1 MYRLILILLI
11 LFPLCI
17 KGQNGINGNNTCPY
31 PPNGGSSTPN
41 PLPQPNNV
49 SLGAIGISG
58 GISVDPNEIIGPM
71 GYDSVRWV
79 SINDVLNYTILFE
92 NDPEF
97 ASANAQKVDVRFSF
111 DDKAWM
117 RGFGLGSY
125 GFANYSWNIDKR
137 PAAYQNRLDLRDSM
151 NIYVDLNAGIDV
163 VKKQAFWTFSS
174 IDPETGLH
182 PWQVDRGMLPV
193 NDSTHVGEGYVRF
206 SLKPYEGL
214 KTGDTISIAAN
225 IVFDQNDTIPT
236 NRWKNVIDAGMPTS
250 KVKGKVD
257 SKNKNLY
264 HITLTAE
271 DDKGGSGLK
280 KVTMYL
286 ANNFGIYEEYAV
298 CPVDTVIDFGAEPGR
313 QYKFYS
319 LAEDNVGNREPL
331 KEVPDFFININ
342 AAPSDIALS
351 DSIFQ
356 DDIAPEGFIG
366 ELSSTDVDGS
376 TFTYALA
383 EGEGA
388 VHNELFQIKG
398 SQLQAKNTF
407 KCATDT
413 IYKVRISTTDEGG
426 LSYEKPF
433 VLHLKNV
440 LEKPKVDTL
449 LVNICE
455 GDVYDFHGKEYENAG
470 TYYYTQSNE
479 FMCDSVYMLQLT
491 VLPHLEAPKV
501 TVEGSST
508 LVSSA
513 EKNNRWFKEDG
524 TLVDGATEQKFT
536 PTEDGIYY
544 VAVSNGACFSEPSQA
559 YRVQVS
565 DQYALNMNLAKGW
578 NWVSSNLA
586 DEGYQKVKEFIK
598 PIENKVERLVGVDA
612 ELSRNPQQGLTG
624 DLATL
629 TPAAGYLLQAN
640 AAVGHTWSGHAHKP
654 ETTAV
659 TLKKGWNWIGYLPI
673 EANTLEQA
681 LEGLTPSE
689 GDIIK
694 DYSHFA
700 TYMGGKWE
708 GTLTTMAPGI
718 GYMYRSGKSLSFHY
732 PVQRVFPVETGAESM
747 ARAAVASPWH
757 FDNHKYPYNMN
768 MIATVQTKGTTAPAG
783 LFTIGAFV
791 GNECRGIGQYV
802 GDKLYMTMYGDI
814 STAETMTFKALENTS
829 QEEYAIVETVKFAN
843 TLLGTVTSPYKLT
856 IGGAT
861 GIGGAEDNAAYNI
874 YPSPVRSTLYI
885 NGDTKRLK
893 AVYVIANN
901 GVVVAKTES
910 YTEEGLNVASLMEGT
925 YIVVLK
931 TDKGTVV
938 KKILKVN

>member
-1 MYRLILILLI
+1 MFRKILKMRKII
-11 LFPLCI
+11 LFIVCASLWSTTICA
-17 KGQNGINGNNTCPY
+17 QNICRQGDND
-31 PPNGGSSTPN
+31 N
-41 PLPQPNNV
+41 PADCDHYHHPAD
-49 SLGAIGISG
+49 SITSSG
-58 GISVDPNEIIGPM
+58 GISGDPNEIIGPV

-125 GFANYSWNIDKR
+125 GFANYSWDIDKC

-163 VKKQAFWTFSS
+163 VRKQAFWTFST

-182 PWQVDRGMLPV
+182 PWQVDRGLLPV

-214 KTGDTISIAAN
+214 KTGDTISIAAS

-250 KVKGKVD
+250 KVKGKAD
-257 SKNKNLY
+257 SKNENLY
-264 HITLTAE
+264 HLTLTAE
-271 DDKGGSGLK
+271 DDKGGSGLR

-286 ANNFGIYEEYAV
+286 ANNFGVYEEYAV
-298 CPVDTVIDFGAEPGR
+298 CPVDTVIDFEAEPGR
-313 QYKFYS
+313 QYRFYS

-331 KEVPDFFININ
+331 KSEPDFLININ
-342 AAPSDIALS
+342 GAPTDIALS
-351 DSIFQ
+351 DTVFQ

-366 ELSSTDVDGS
+366 ELSATDVDGS
-376 TFTYALA
+376 SFTYALA

-388 VHNELFQIKG
+388 VHNDLFQIQG

-407 KCATDT
+407 KCASDT
-413 IYKVRISTTDEGG
+413 IYKIRVSTTDEGG

-449 LVNICE
+449 AVDICE
-455 GDVYDFHGKEYENAG
+455 GDVYDFHGKEYEKAG
-470 TYYYTQSNE
+470 TYYYTQSNDY
-479 FMCDSVYMLQLT
+479 MCDSVYMLQLT
-491 VLPHLEAPKV
+491 VLPHLDAPKV
-501 TVEGSST
+501 TVEGSCT

-513 EKNNRWFKEDG
+513 EKNNHWFKEDG
-524 TLVDGATEQKFT
+524 TPVEGATEQKFT
-536 PTEDGIYY
+536 PTEDGTYY
-544 VAVSNGACFSEPSQA
+544 VAIGSGSCLSAPSRA

-565 DQYALNMNLAKGW
+565 DQCDLTMSLAKGW
-578 NWVSSNLA
+578 NWVSTNLA
-586 DEGYQKVKEFIK
+586 DEGYQKTADFIK
-598 PIENKVERLVGVDA
+598 PIADRVERLVGADA
-612 ELSRNPQQGLTG
+612 ELSRDPQQGLTG

-640 AAVGHTWSGHAHKP
+640 AAVDHTWSGHAHKP

-659 TLKKGWNWIGYLPI
+659 TLKKGWNWIGYLPV
-673 EANTLEQA
+673 EASSLDQA

-694 DYSHFA
+694 DYTHFA
-700 TYMGGKWE
+700 TYTAGRWE
-708 GTLTTMAPGI
+708 GTLTTMAPGL
-718 GYMYRSGKSLSFHY
+718 GYMYRSGKSQSFHY
-732 PVQRVFPVETGAESM
+732 PVQRVFPVESAAEGQ
-747 ARAAVASPWH
+747 AKAEAISPWH
-757 FDNHKYPYNMN
+757 FDSHKYPYNMN
-768 MIATVQTKGTTAPAG
+768 LIATVQTESGTAPAG

-791 GNECRGIGQYV
+791 GGECRGVGQYV
-802 GDKLYMTMYGDI
+802 GDKLYMTVYGDI
-814 STAETMTFKALENTS
+814 STAETMTFKAVENTS

-843 TLLGTVTSPYKLT
+843 ALIGTVASPYKLT
-856 IGGAT
+856 IGGAA
-861 GIGGAEDNAAYNI
+861 GINGTADNGDYNI
-874 YPSPVRSTLYI
+874 YPNPVRNTLYV
-885 NGDTKRLK
+885 NGDIARLK
-893 AVYVIANN
+893 GVYVIANN
-901 GVVVAKTES
+901 GVVVAKTDS
-910 YTEEGLNVASLMEGT
+910 YTENGMDVASIVDGL
-925 YIVVLK
+925 YNVVLK
-931 TDKGTVV
+931 TDNGTVV
-938 KKILKVN
+938 KRIMKVNQ

>member
-1 MYRLILILLI
+1 MKKVI
-11 LFPLCI
+11 LFLICI
-17 KGQNGINGNNTCPY
+17 SLWGINLNAQNPCPQGDKDN
-31 PPNGGSSTPN
+31 PTDLDHSQDPLDDTST
-41 PLPQPNNV
+41 
-49 SLGAIGISG
+49 SG
-58 GISVDPNEIIGPM
+58 GISADPNEIIGPM
-71 GYDSVRWV
+71 GYDSIHWV

-117 RGFGLGSY
+117 RGFGLCSY
-125 GFANYSWNIDKR
+125 GFANYSWNIDKC

-163 VKKQAFWTFSS
+163 AKKQAFWTFSS

-250 KVKGKVD
+250 MVKGKVD

-264 HITLTAE
+264 HITLTAADDE
-271 DDKGGSGLK
+271 DGSGLK
-280 KVTMYL
+280 KVTIYL

-298 CPVDTVIDFGAEPGR
+298 CPIDTVIDFEAESGK

-331 KEVPDFFININ
+331 KEEPDLFININ
-342 AAPSDIALS
+342 AAPSDLTLS

-356 DDIAPEGFIG
+356 DDIAPKGFIG
-366 ELSSTDVDGS
+366 ELNSKDVDGS

-383 EGEGA
+383 EGDGA
-388 VHNELFQIKG
+388 VHNELFQISG
-398 SQLQAKNTF
+398 SQLQAKNSF
-407 KCATDT
+407 KNATDS

-440 LEKPKVDTL
+440 LETPKTDTL
-449 LVNICE
+449 SVSICE
-455 GDVYDFHGKEYENAG
+455 GDIYEFHGKEYDKAG
-470 TYYYTQSNE
+470 TYYYTKSNE
-479 FMCDSVYMLQLT
+479 FMRDSVYMLLLT
-491 VLPHLEAPKV
+491 VLPQLEAPKV
-501 TVEGSST
+501 TIEGSCT

-513 EKNNRWFKEDG
+513 DKNNQWFKEDG
-524 TLVDGATEQKFT
+524 TPVEGATEQRFT
-536 PTEDGIYY
+536 PTEDGVYY

-586 DEGYQKVKEFIK
+586 DEDFQNVKSFIK
-598 PIENKVERLVGVDA
+598 PIEDKVERLVGFDT
-612 ELSRNPQQGLTG
+612 ELIRDPQLGLTG
-624 DLATL
+624 DLTVL
-629 TPAAGYLLQAN
+629 TPSASYLMQTN
-640 AAVGHTWSGHAHKP
+640 DVVDNTWNGHAYKP

-659 TLKKGWNWIGYLPI
+659 TLKKGWNWISYLPI
-673 EANTLEQA
+673 YENTLEKA
-681 LEGLTPSE
+681 LEAVSPDE

-694 DYSHFA
+694 DYTRFA
-700 TYMGGKWE
+700 TYTGGKWE
-708 GTLTTMAPGI
+708 GTLTAMTPGV
-718 GYMYRSGKSLSFHY
+718 GYMYYSGKSKSFHY
-732 PVQRVFPVETGAESM
+732 PIQRVFSVETDV
-747 ARAAVASPWH
+747 RRIAVDNVPSSWQ
-757 FDNHKYPYNMN
+757 FDSHKYPYNMN
-768 MIATVQTKGTTAPAG
+768 MIATVQTGGTTALAG
-783 LFTIGAFV
+783 LFTVGAFV
-791 GNECRGIGQYV
+791 DDECRGIGQYV
-802 GDKLYMTMYGDI
+802 GDKLYMTIYGDVNAQSKLVFRAI
-814 STAETMTFKALENTS
+814 DNSTQ
-829 QEEYAIVETVKFAN
+829 QEYDIVETTKFAN
-843 TLLGTVTSPYKLT
+843 VLLGSVSAPYKLN
-856 IGGAT
+856 ISGPT
-861 GIGGAEDNAAYNI
+861 GINETENNGAYNI
-874 YPSPVRSTLYI
+874 YPNPVRSTLYV
-885 NGDTKRLK
+885 NGDLERLD

-901 GVVVAKTES
+901 GVVVAKTDS
-910 YTEEGLNVASLMEGT
+910 YDEDGLNVSSLIDGT

-931 TDKGTVV
+931 TSSGSIV
-938 KKILKVN
+938 KRILKVK

>member
-1 MYRLILILLI
+1 MNMFRYII
-11 LFPLCI
+11 LFYTIFWGHSCFAQRECD
-17 KGQNGINGNNTCPY
+17 GGYQNSPDQNDHSQHPAD
-31 PPNGGSSTPN
+31 ST
-41 PLPQPNNV
+41 
-49 SLGAIGISG
+49 IISG
-58 GISVDPNEIIGPM
+58 GQSADPNEIIGPA
-71 GYDSVRWV
+71 GYDSIRWV

-125 GFANYSWNIDKR
+125 GFANYSWNIDKS

-151 NIYVDLNAGIDV
+151 KIYVDLNAGVDV

-264 HITLTAE
+264 HLTLTAS

-280 KVTMYL
+280 KVTMFL

-298 CPVDTVIDFGAEPGR
+298 CPIDTVIDFEAEPGR

-331 KEVPDFFININ
+331 KEVPDLFININ

-356 DDIAPEGFIG
+356 DDISPEGFIG
-366 ELSSTDVDGS
+366 ELSSKDVDGS

-398 SQLQAKNTF
+398 SQLQAKNMF

-433 VLHLKNV
+433 ILHLKNV
-440 LEKPKVDTL
+440 LEKPKADTL
-449 LVNICE
+449 KVSICK
-455 GDVYDFHGKEYENAG
+455 GDVYDFHGKEYEKAG

-491 VLPHLEAPKV
+491 VLPQLEAPKV
-501 TVEGSST
+501 TVEGSCT

-513 EKNNRWFKEDG
+513 EKNNQWFKEDG
-524 TLVDGATEQKFT
+524 TPIEGATEQKFT

-544 VAVSNGACFSEPSQA
+544 VAVGNGSCLSEPSQA

-565 DQYALNMNLAKGW
+565 DQYALNMNLVKGW

-586 DEGYQKVKEFIK
+586 DEGYQKIKDFIK
-598 PIENKVERLVGVDA
+598 PIEDKVERLIAFDS
-612 ELSRNPQQGLTG
+612 ELIRDPQLGLTG
-624 DLATL
+624 DLTTFA
-629 TPAAGYLLQAN
+629 PSASYLMQTNGTVDN
-640 AAVGHTWSGHAHKP
+640 AWNGHAYKP

-659 TLKKGWNWIGYLPI
+659 TLRKGWNWIGYLPI
-673 EANTLEQA
+673 YENSLEKS
-681 LEGLTPSE
+681 LELLAPNE

-694 DYSHFA
+694 DYTRFA
-700 TYMGGKWE
+700 TYTGGKWE
-708 GTLTTMAPGI
+708 GTLTTMSPGI
-718 GYMYRSGKSLSFHY
+718 GYMYYSGKNKSFHY
-732 PVQRVFPVETGAESM
+732 PVQRVFPVETDAQRM
-747 ARAAVASPWH
+747 AVTEVASPWH
-757 FDNHKYPYNMN
+757 FDSHKYPYNMN
-768 MIATVQTKGTTAPAG
+768 MIATVQADGNTAPAG

-791 GNECRGIGQYV
+791 GDECRGIGQYV
-802 GDKLYMTMYGDI
+802 GDKLYMTIYGDVNT
-814 STAETMTFKALENTS
+814 SSLLTFKAIENSS
-829 QEEYAIVETVKFAN
+829 QQEYDIVETATFAN
-843 TLLGTVTSPYKLT
+843 SMLGSVSSPYKLT
-856 IGGAT
+856 ISGTT
-861 GIGGAEDNAAYNI
+861 GINGVADKGEYNI
-874 YPSPVRSTLYI
+874 YPSPVRNTLYV
-885 NGDTKRLK
+885 NGDLERLN

-901 GVVVAKTES
+901 GVIVAKTDNYNEN
-910 YTEEGLNVASLMEGT
+910 GLNVSSLMEGS

-931 TDKGTVV
+931 TSSGSIV
-938 KKILKVN
+938 KRILKVY

>member
-1 MYRLILILLI
+1 MKIYLIFAFLILCSSL
-11 LFPLCI
+11 
-17 KGQNGINGNNTCPY
+17 GYAQNECDGGNPH
-31 PPNGGSSTPN
+31 PN
-41 PLPQPNNV
+41 PNPPHHQDPLDDT
-49 SLGAIGISG
+49 STSG
-58 GISVDPNEIIGPM
+58 GISADPNEIIGPM
-71 GYDSVRWV
+71 GYDSVHWV

-125 GFANYSWNIDKR
+125 GFANDSWNIDKS

-151 NIYVDLNAGIDV
+151 KIYVDLNAGVDV

-264 HITLTAE
+264 HLTLTAA

-298 CPVDTVIDFGAEPGR
+298 CPVDTVIDFEAEPGR

-331 KEVPDFFININ
+331 KEEPDLFININ
-342 AAPSDIALS
+342 AAPTDITLS

-366 ELSSTDVDGS
+366 ELSSKDVDGS

-388 VHNELFQIKG
+388 VHNELFQISG
-398 SQLQAKNTF
+398 SQLQAQNTF

-426 LSYEKPF
+426 LSFEKPF

-449 LVNICE
+449 LVKICE
-455 GDVYDFHGKEYENAG
+455 GDVYDFHGKEYEKAG
-470 TYYYTQSNE
+470 IYYYTKGNE

-501 TVEGSST
+501 MVEGSCT
-508 LVSSA
+508 LVSSV
-513 EKNNRWFKEDG
+513 EKNNQWFKEDG
-524 TLVDGATEQKFT
+524 TPIDGATEQKFT

-544 VAVSNGACFSEPSQA
+544 VAVSNGSCFSEPSQA

-565 DQYALNMNLAKGW
+565 DQYALNLNLAKGW

-586 DEGYQKVKEFIK
+586 DDSYQNVKDFIK
-598 PIENKVERLVGVDA
+598 PIEDKVERLIGFDS
-612 ELSRNPQQGLTG
+612 ELIRDPQFGLTG
-624 DLATL
+624 DLTTF
-629 TPAAGYLLQAN
+629 TPSASYLMQTN
-640 AAVGHTWSGHAHKP
+640 SSINNIWNGHAYQP

-673 EANTLEQA
+673 YENSLEKSLEALAPN
-681 LEGLTPSE
+681 E

-694 DYSHFA
+694 DYTRFA
-700 TYMGGKWE
+700 TYTGGKWE
-708 GTLTTMAPGI
+708 GTLAIMSPGI
-718 GYMYRSGKSLSFHY
+718 GYMYYSGKSKSFHY
-732 PVQRVFPVETGAESM
+732 PVQRVFPVEADAQRMAE
-747 ARAAVASPWH
+747 AEVTSPWH
-757 FDNHKYPYNMN
+757 FDSHKYPYNMN
-768 MIATVQTKGTTAPAG
+768 MIATVQADGSTVPAG
-783 LFTIGAFV
+783 LFTVGAFV
-791 GNECRGIGQYV
+791 GGECRGVGQYV
-802 GDKLYMTMYGDI
+802 GDKLYMTIYGDVNT
-814 STAETMTFKALENTS
+814 STKLTFKAIDNS
-829 QEEYAIVETVKFAN
+829 NQQEYDIVETVKFAN
-843 TLLGTVTSPYKLT
+843 TMLGSVSSPYKLT
-856 IGGAT
+856 ISGTT
-861 GIGGAEDNAAYNI
+861 GINELADNGCYNV
-874 YPSPVRSTLYI
+874 YPNPVRNTLYV
-885 NGDTKRLK
+885 NGDLERLN

-901 GVVVAKTES
+901 GVVVAKTDNYSES
-910 YTEEGLNVASLMEGT
+910 GLNVSSLIDGT

-931 TDKGTVV
+931 TSSGSIV

>member
-1 MYRLILILLI
+1 MKRIIFFIFILVC
-11 LFPLCI
+11 FSV
-17 KGQNGINGNNTCPY
+17 KGYSQSGGTSCDPSGNN
-31 PPNGGSSTPN
+31 NNIPN
-41 PLPQPNNV
+41 PQHQQHPAD
-49 SLGAIGISG
+49 STTTSG
-58 GISVDPNEIIGPM
+58 GISADPNEIIGPA
-71 GYDSVRWV
+71 GYDSIRWV

-125 GFANYSWNIDKR
+125 GFANYSWNIDKS

-151 NIYVDLNAGIDV
+151 KIYVDLNAGVDV

-264 HITLTAE
+264 HLTLTAA

-298 CPVDTVIDFGAEPGR
+298 CPVDTVIDFEAEPGR

-319 LAEDNVGNREPL
+319 LAEDNVGNLEPL
-331 KEVPDFFININ
+331 KSEPDLFININ
-342 AAPSDIALS
+342 AAPTDITLS

-366 ELSSTDVDGS
+366 ELASKDADGS

-383 EGEGA
+383 EGKGA
-388 VHNELFQIKG
+388 VHNDLFQISG

-407 KCATDT
+407 KCAADT
-413 IYKVRISTTDEGG
+413 IYQVRISTTDEGG
-426 LSYEKPF
+426 LAFEKPF

-440 LEKPKVDTL
+440 LEKPKTDTL
-449 LVNICE
+449 SVKICE
-455 GDVYDFHGKEYENAG
+455 GDVYNFHGKEYEKAG
-470 TYYYTQSNE
+470 IYYYTKSNE

-491 VLPHLEAPKV
+491 VLPRLEAPKV
-501 TVEGSST
+501 SVEGTCT

-513 EKNNRWFKEDG
+513 DKNNIWFKEDG
-524 TLVDGATEQKFT
+524 TAIEGATEQKFT
-536 PTEDGIYY
+536 PTEDGVYY
-544 VAVSNGACFSEPSQA
+544 VAVSNGTCLSAPSQA

-578 NWVSSNLA
+578 NWISSNLA
-586 DEGYQKVKEFIK
+586 DEGYQKVKDFIK
-598 PIENKVERLVGVDA
+598 PIEDKVERLVGFDS
-612 ELSRNPQQGLTG
+612 ELIRDPQYGLTG
-624 DLATL
+624 DLTILA
-629 TPAAGYLLQAN
+629 PSASYLMQTN
-640 AAVGHTWSGHAHKP
+640 SVVDNTWEGHAYKP
-654 ETTAV
+654 EATAV
-659 TLKKGWNWIGYLPI
+659 TMKKGWNWISYLPI
-673 EANTLEQA
+673 YENSLERSLEA
-681 LEGLTPSE
+681 LTPNE

-694 DYSHFA
+694 DYTQFA
-700 TYMGGKWE
+700 TYTGGKWE
-708 GTLTTMAPGI
+708 GTLTTMTPGI
-718 GYMYRSGKSLSFHY
+718 GYMYYSGKSKSFNY
-732 PVQRVFPVETGAESM
+732 PVQRVFPVDANVQRMSVAEPT
-747 ARAAVASPWH
+747 SPWQ
-757 FDNHKYPYNMN
+757 FDSHKYPYNMN
-768 MIATVQTKGTTAPAG
+768 MIAIVQTDGNIAPAG
-783 LFTIGAFV
+783 LFTVGAFV
-791 GNECRGIGQYV
+791 GDECRGVGQYV
-802 GDKLYMTMYGDI
+802 GDKLYMTIYGDVNSSEKI
-814 STAETMTFKALENTS
+814 SFKAMDNS
-829 QEEYAIVETVKFAN
+829 NQQEHDIVETVKFAN
-843 TLLGTVTSPYKLT
+843 TMVGTVANPFKLT
-856 IGGAT
+856 VSGTT
-861 GIGGAEDNAAYNI
+861 GIDGVQLDDAYNI
-874 YPSPVRSTLYI
+874 YPNPVRNTLFV
-885 NGDTKRLK
+885 NGDLERLH

-901 GVVVAKTES
+901 GVVVAKTED
-910 YTEEGLNVASLMEGT
+910 YTEKGLNVTSLMAGT

-931 TDKGTVV
+931 TESGNVV
-938 KKILKVN
+938 KRILKVN

>member
-1 MYRLILILLI
+1 MKIRIILLFA
-11 LFPLCI
+11 LLCATLNVYS
-17 KGQNGINGNNTCPY
+17 QCNC
-31 PPNGGSSTPN
+31 PPNGGDEKQ
-41 PLPQPNNV
+41 LPIPPHPQHPAD
-49 SLGAIGISG
+49 SITTSG
-58 GISVDPNEIIGPM
+58 GISADPNEIIGPA
-71 GYDSVRWV
+71 GYDSIRWV

-125 GFANYSWNIDKR
+125 GFANYSWNIDKS

-151 NIYVDLNAGIDV
+151 KIYVDLNAGIDV

-264 HITLTAE
+264 HLTLTAA

-298 CPVDTVIDFGAEPGR
+298 CPVDTIIDFEAEPGR

-319 LAEDNVGNREPL
+319 LAEDNVGNLEPL
-331 KEVPDFFININ
+331 KSEPDLFININ
-342 AAPSDIALS
+342 AAPTDITLS

-366 ELSSTDVDGS
+366 ELASKDADGS

-383 EGEGA
+383 EGKGA
-388 VHNELFQIKG
+388 VHNDLFQISG

-407 KCATDT
+407 KCAVDT
-413 IYKVRISTTDEGG
+413 IYQVRISTTDEGG
-426 LSYEKPF
+426 LSFEKPF

-440 LEKPKVDTL
+440 LEKPKTDTL
-449 LVNICE
+449 SVKICE
-455 GDVYDFHGKEYENAG
+455 GDVYNFHGKEYEKAG
-470 TYYYTQSNE
+470 IYYYTKSNE

-491 VLPHLEAPKV
+491 VLPRLEAPKV
-501 TVEGSST
+501 SIEGACT

-513 EKNNRWFKEDG
+513 DKNNIWFKEDG
-524 TLVDGATEQKFT
+524 TAVEGATDKKFT
-536 PTEDGIYY
+536 PTEDGVYY
-544 VAVSNGACFSEPSQA
+544 AAVSNGSCLSAPSQS
-559 YRVQVS
+559 YYVQVS
-565 DQYALNMNLAKGW
+565 DQYALHLNLAKGW

-586 DEGYQKVKEFIK
+586 DVGYQKAKDFLK
-598 PIENKVERLVGVDA
+598 PIEAKVESLIGSEAKLTRD
-612 ELSRNPQQGLTG
+612 PQNVLAG
-624 DLATL
+624 DLVTL
-629 TPAAGYLLQAN
+629 SPTSGYLMQTN
-640 AAVGHTWSGHAHKP
+640 SQIDNIWNGHACKADA
-654 ETTAV
+654 TAV
-659 TLKKGWNWIGYLPI
+659 SLKKGWNWLGYLPVY
-673 EANTLEQA
+673 ENSLEKA
-681 LEGLTPSE
+681 FENLAPVE

-694 DYSHFA
+694 DYTRFA
-700 TYMGGKWE
+700 TYTGGKWQ
-708 GTLTTMAPGI
+708 GTLVSMQPGN
-718 GYMYRSGKSLSFHY
+718 GYMYYSGKSKTFHY
-732 PVQRVFPVETGAESM
+732 PVQQVFPVITGVQEM
-747 ARAAVASPWH
+747 AAPEVVSHWQFKEH
-757 FDNHKYPYNMN
+757 TYPYNMN
-768 MIATVQTKGTTAPAG
+768 MIATVQADKAAAPAG
-783 LFTIGAFV
+783 LFIVGAFV
-791 GNECRGIGQYV
+791 GNECRGVGQYV
-802 GDKLYMTMYGDI
+802 GDRLYMTLYGDI
-814 STAETMTFKALENTS
+814 NASDKITFKAWDSSNQ
-829 QEEYAIVETVKFAN
+829 QEYNILETVKFAN
-843 TLLGTVTSPYKLT
+843 KLEGTVAAPFKLT
-856 IGGAT
+856 IGEPT
-861 GIGGAEDNAAYNI
+861 GINNVEINDDYNI
-874 YPSPVRSTLYI
+874 YPNPVRSTLYV
-885 NGDTKRLK
+885 NGDISQLK
-893 AVYVIANN
+893 SVLVIANN
-901 GVVVAKTES
+901 GAVVAKTNAYKE
-910 YTEEGLNVASLMEGT
+910 TGLNVSHLIDGA

-931 TDKGTVV
+931 TTRGTVI
-938 KKILKVN
+938 KRILKSN

>member
-1 MYRLILILLI
+1 MKRITLFLWLLFCF
-11 LFPLCI
+11 LSGYAQKECD
-17 KGQNGINGNNTCPY
+17 GGNNTPTTN
-31 PPNGGSSTPN
+31 PPHHQHPADST
-41 PLPQPNNV
+41 
-49 SLGAIGISG
+49 STSG
-58 GISVDPNEIIGPM
+58 GISADPNEIIGPA
-71 GYDSVRWV
+71 GYDSIRWV

-125 GFANYSWNIDKR
+125 GFANYSWNIDKS

-151 NIYVDLNAGIDV
+151 KIYVDLNAGIDV

-193 NDSTHVGEGYVRF
+193 NDSTHIGEGYVRF

-236 NRWKNVIDAGMPTS
+236 NRWKNVIDAGAPTS

-264 HITLTAE
+264 HLTLTAA

-298 CPVDTVIDFGAEPGR
+298 CPVDTVIDFEAESGR

-331 KEVPDFFININ
+331 KEEPDLFININ

-351 DSIFQ
+351 DSTFQ

-366 ELSSTDVDGS
+366 ELTSKDVDGS
-376 TFTYALA
+376 TFTYALS

-388 VHNELFQIKG
+388 VHNDLFQIKG
-398 SQLQAKNTF
+398 SQLQAKNVF

-455 GDVYDFHGKEYENAG
+455 GDVYDFHGKEYEKAG

-491 VLPHLEAPKV
+491 VLAHLDAPKV
-501 TVEGSST
+501 TVEGSCT

-513 EKNNRWFKEDG
+513 EKNNRWFRDDG
-524 TLVDGATEQKFT
+524 TPVEGATEQKFT

-544 VAVSNGACFSEPSQA
+544 VAVGNGSCFSDPSQA

-578 NWVSSNLA
+578 NWVSTNLA
-586 DEGYQKVKEFIK
+586 DEGYQKVKDFIK
-598 PIENKVERLVGVDA
+598 PIEDKVERLVGVDS
-612 ELSRNPQQGLTG
+612 ELIRDPQLGLTG
-624 DLATL
+624 DLTTFA
-629 TPAAGYLLQAN
+629 PSACYLMQTN
-640 AAVGHTWSGHAHKP
+640 SMVDNTWNGHAYKP

-659 TLKKGWNWIGYLPI
+659 NLKKGWNWISYLPI
-673 EANTLEQA
+673 YENSLEKSLEALS
-681 LEGLTPSE
+681 PDE

-694 DYSHFA
+694 DYTQFA
-700 TYMGGKWE
+700 TYSGGKWE

-718 GYMYRSGKSLSFHY
+718 GYMYNSGKSKSFHY
-732 PVQRVFPVETGAESM
+732 PVQRVFSVETNAQRMSVAE
-747 ARAAVASPWH
+747 VASPWH
-757 FDNHKYPYNMN
+757 FESHKYPYNMN
-768 MIATVQTKGTTAPAG
+768 VIATVQAGGNTAPAG
-783 LFTIGAFV
+783 LFTVGAFV
-791 GNECRGIGQYV
+791 GDECRGIGQYV
-802 GDKLYMTMYGDI
+802 GDKLYMTIYGDVNT
-814 STAETMTFKALENTS
+814 STALTFKAIDNSS
-829 QEEYAIVETVKFAN
+829 QQEYHVVETAKFAN
-843 TLLGTVTSPYKLT
+843 AMLGSVTSPYKLT
-856 IGGAT
+856 ISGAT
-861 GIGGAEDNAAYNI
+861 GINEVAEQGAYNV
-874 YPSPVRSTLYI
+874 YPNPVRHTLYV
-885 NGDTKRLK
+885 NGDLERLN
-893 AVYVIANN
+893 AVYVISNN
-901 GVVVAKTES
+901 GAIVAKTDNYSES
-910 YTEEGLNVASLMEGT
+910 GLNVSSLIDGP

-931 TDKGTVV
+931 TSSGSIV
-938 KKILKVN
+938 KRILKVN